1 MAQKPAEKTAWEHV
15 LGEPVVAAPGE
26 RPMKAE
32 VNAKFDGSMKDFVE
46 WMAQTFKNP
55 DDMRVRVVIGS
66 FAADEAPAK
75 AVEHKTYS
83 ELTQKLHKMSKAAG
97 GNLKLDE
104 TEDAITKI
112 KVIAHQNGKINAIKW
127 LREAASI
134 GLKEAKDFVEA
145 LPPYEEEIPF

>member
-1 MAQKPAEKTAWEHV
+1 MAEKTAWEHV

-55 DDMRVRVVIGS
+55 DDMRVQVTIGNFGS
-66 FAADEAPAK
+66 AANVKP
-75 AVEHKTYS
+75 VEPIHRTFS
-83 ELTQKLHKMSKAAG
+83 DQAQKLHKICGARISLAEA
-97 GNLKLDE
+97 
-104 TEDAITKI
+104 EDAIKKTQ
-112 KVIAHQNGKINAIKW
+112 KVFKDAGKINAIKA
-127 LREAASI
+127 LREVAQI

-145 LPPYEEEIPF
+145 LPPASEEDEIPF